1 MKKEI
6 RKEYREKRKN
16 IKNKNIKDN
25 IIFRK
30 LILDDDVN
38 KADTLL
44 IYVSTEEEIETT
56 KIINYFLKTK
66 KVAVPKIENNEMNF
80 YYIKNI
86 NELEKGYY
94 NILEPITNNK
104 VTDFNNSV
112 CITPGICYS
121 KDNFRVG
128 YGGGFYDK
136 FYAKNNIFSIGVC
149 YKELLLDKLSHDN
162 FDIPV
167 KKLITD

>member
-16 IKNKNIKDN
+16 IKNKTFKDN
-25 IIFRK
+25 IIFK
-30 LILDDDVN
+30 KVILDNDIN
-38 KADTLL
+38 EADTLL
-44 IYVSTEEEIETT
+44 IYVSTDEEIETK

-66 KVAVPKIENNEMNF
+66 KVAVPRIENNEMNF

-112 CITPGICYS
+112 
-121 KDNFRVG
+121 
-128 YGGGFYDK
+128 
-136 FYAKNNIFSIGVC
+136 
-149 YKELLLDKLSHDN
+149 LLLVYVILRI
-162 FDIPV
+162 F
-167 KKLITD
+167 LE

>member
-16 IKNKNIKDN
+16 IKNKTFKDD
-25 IIFRK
+25 IIFK
-30 LILDDDVN
+30 KIILDN
-38 KADTLL
+38 EINEADTLL
-44 IYVSTEEEIETT
+44 IYVSTDEEIETK

-66 KVAVPKIENNEMNF
+66 KVAVPRIENNEMNF

-121 KDNFRVG
+121 KDFFRVG

-149 YKELLLDKLSHDN
+149 YKELLLNEINHDE
-162 FDIPV
+162 FDILV